1 MPIRVTRTVTMTMPI
16 TITGIVTTIIA
27 LGYALIPNVS
37 SVYWIFSTITTQV
50 YLIVYLLM
58 FVAAMRLRKNQPDHP
73 RGYRVPALGLL
84 CVVGLVASLA
94 ALVIGFVP
102 PSQFGGGSVWSY
114 IAIVGSGLVV
124 LGLLIPWL
132 FLKFRK
138 PSWRTQGGEAR

>member
-1 MPIRVTRTVTMTMPI
+1 MTTV
-16 TITGIVTTIIA
+16 IA
-27 LGYALIPNVS
+27 LGYAFIPNVS

-73 RGYRVPALGLL
+73 RGYRVPALNVL
-84 CVVGLVASLA
+84 CTVGLVASA
-94 ALVIGFVP
+94 AAMVIGFVP

-114 IAIVGSGLVV
+114 VLIIGCGLGI
-124 LGLLIPWL
+124 LGLLIPWA

-138 PSWRTQGGEAR
+138 PEWQTEAAREEAGS